1 MNLRNL
7 SRRWFGAV
15 LLLTV
20 LQGVVSVAV
29 ARGYWLTFFSDWICA
44 ALILSVVL
52 AFSWNAKFAAGRVR
66 LFWILQASSWALLLV
81 NQGIWMFFDLILK
94 KDVPG
99 LFAGDALLFVS
110 GVPAL
115 AGLLLQPHIATS
127 KSKNRLG
134 TVDFLLLLVWWV
146 YLYLFFVLPWQYVIP
161 NEGAYNS
168 SYDVL
173 AVIQDTVM
181 LLVLGILAYRAS
193 AGWRHFYT
201 AFFLVE
207 LLRCSSAFVLN
218 RAIELNQYYAGSWYD
233 LPYLLCVALFSG
245 VAIVGKG
252 LQATRERPED
262 ELTPSWVATLA
273 MIALLSLPVL
283 AALEILDQNTPGPI
297 TRFRLLATMATILV
311 MAYLVFVKQ
320 HRLGI
325 QLARANHVLE
335 EASLTDPLTGA
346 RNRRFFDASIEA
358 DVGQTLRAYADNHDQ
373 RIRDLIFYVIDADG
387 FKEVN
392 DKYGHDAG
400 DRVLVEMSRRISSA
414 IRNSDILIRWGGE
427 EFLVVSRYTDRA
439 EAETLAARVLAA
451 VGDTSFVLEEKGE
464 AIRKTCSI
472 GWAAFPWYQ
481 EDPAAINYEEVR
493 SMADRALGEAKRA
506 GKNRAI
512 GVFPVGAPTAVIK
525 EPELLVSRIPVEK
538 LCTVGPVIP

>member
-1 MNLRNL
+1 
-7 SRRWFGAV
+7 
-15 LLLTV
+15 
-20 LQGVVSVAV
+20 
-29 ARGYWLTFFSDWICA
+29 
-44 ALILSVVL
+44 
-52 AFSWNAKFAAGRVR
+52 
-66 LFWILQASSWALLLV
+66 
-81 NQGIWMFFDLILK
+81 
-94 KDVPG
+94 
-99 LFAGDALLFVS
+99 LLFVS

-273 MIALLSLPVL
+273 MIALLSLPAL

-451 VGDTSFVLEEKGE
+451 VGDTPFVLEEKGE

>member
-1 MNLRNL
+1 MN
-7 SRRWFGAV
+7 S
-15 LLLTV
+15 
-20 LQGVVSVAV
+20 
-29 ARGYWLTFFSDWICA
+29 
-44 ALILSVVL
+44 
-52 AFSWNAKFAAGRVR
+52 
-66 LFWILQASSWALLLV
+66 
-81 NQGIWMFFDLILK
+81 
-94 KDVPG
+94 
-99 LFAGDALLFVS
+99 
-110 GVPAL
+110 
-115 AGLLLQPHIATS
+115 
-127 KSKNRLG
+127 
-134 TVDFLLLLVWWV
+134 
-146 YLYLFFVLPWQYVIP
+146 
-161 NEGAYNS
+161 
-168 SYDVL
+168 
-173 AVIQDTVM
+173 
-181 LLVLGILAYRAS
+181 
-193 AGWRHFYT
+193 
-201 AFFLVE
+201 
-207 LLRCSSAFVLN
+207 
-218 RAIELNQYYAGSWYD
+218 
-233 LPYLLCVALFSG
+233 
-245 VAIVGKG
+245 
-252 LQATRERPED
+252 
-262 ELTPSWVATLA
+262 TPSWVATLA

-439 EAETLAARVLAA
+439 EAETLAGRVLAA
-451 VGDTSFVLEEKGE
+451 VGDTPFLLEDKGE

-481 EDPAAINYEEVR
+481 EDPGRHQLRRSAFDGGPRSWRSKAGREESR
-493 SMADRALGEAKRA
+493 DRRFSSGRADGSHQRA
-506 GKNRAI
+506 GVVGQQNSGRKTLHGRTCHSLIRHLNRAFSSPRLMWPLI
-512 GVFPVGAPTAVIK
+512 ATSSLLCNCFVTFHSSHCELMHLMVTISSVI
-525 EPELLVSRIPVEK
+525 LI
-538 LCTVGPVIP
+538 

>member
-44 ALILSVVL
+44 ALILSVVA

-94 KDVPG
+94 KDIPG

-115 AGLLLQPHIATS
+115 AGLLLQPHIAPS
-127 KSKNRLG
+127 KEKNRLG

-146 YLYLFFVLPWQYVIP
+146 YLYLFFVVPWQYVIP

-233 LPYLLCVALFSG
+233 LPYLLCVALFTG
-245 VAIVGKG
+245 VAVIGKG

-262 ELTPSWVATLA
+262 ELTTFVGGDACHDC
-273 MIALLSLPVL
+273 
-283 AALEILDQNTPGPI
+283 AALVARVGG
-297 TRFRLLATMATILV
+297 TRNSRPEHARPYHAVPAT
-311 MAYLVFVKQ
+311 
-320 HRLGI
+320 
-325 QLARANHVLE
+325 
-335 EASLTDPLTGA
+335 
-346 RNRRFFDASIEA
+346 
-358 DVGQTLRAYADNHDQ
+358 
-373 RIRDLIFYVIDADG
+373 
-387 FKEVN
+387 
-392 DKYGHDAG
+392 GHDGHYPCDGLSGFCEAASAG
-400 DRVLVEMSRRISSA
+400 DTT
-414 IRNSDILIRWGGE
+414 GE
-427 EFLVVSRYTDRA
+427 SESCTRGSV
-439 EAETLAARVLAA
+439 
-451 VGDTSFVLEEKGE
+451 
-464 AIRKTCSI
+464 
-472 GWAAFPWYQ
+472 
-481 EDPAAINYEEVR
+481 
-493 SMADRALGEAKRA
+493 ADRSAYG
-506 GKNRAI
+506 
-512 GVFPVGAPTAVIK
+512 
-525 EPELLVSRIPVEK
+525 
-538 LCTVGPVIP
+538 GP

>member
-1 MNLRNL
+1 MDLAGVELGAASRQPGHLDVLR
-7 SRRWFGAV
+7 SHSCEGH
-15 LLLTV
+15 
-20 LQGVVSVAV
+20 
-29 ARGYWLTFFSDWICA
+29 
-44 ALILSVVL
+44 
-52 AFSWNAKFAAGRVR
+52 
-66 LFWILQASSWALLLV
+66 
-81 NQGIWMFFDLILK
+81 
-94 KDVPG
+94 PG

-115 AGLLLQPHIATS
+115 AGLLLQPHIAPS
-127 KSKNRLG
+127 KAKNRLG
-134 TVDFLLLLVWWV
+134 TVDFLLRLVWWV
-146 YLYLFFVLPWQYVIP
+146 CLYLFFIVPWQYVIP

-233 LPYLLCVALFSG
+233 LPYLLCVALFTG
-245 VAIVGKG
+245 VAVIGKG

-439 EAETLAARVLAA
+439 EAETLAGRVLAA
-451 VGDTSFVLEEKGE
+451 VGDTPFLLEDKGE

-481 EDPAAINYEEVR
+481 GDPAAINYEEVR

>member
-1 MNLRNL
+1 MEREVRCGTSALVL
-7 SRRWFGAV
+7 DLAGVKLGAP
-15 LLLTV
+15 
-20 LQGVVSVAV
+20 
-29 ARGYWLTFFSDWICA
+29 
-44 ALILSVVL
+44 
-52 AFSWNAKFAAGRVR
+52 
-66 LFWILQASSWALLLV
+66 LV
-81 NQGIWMFFDLILK
+81 NQGIWMFFDLVLK

-193 AGWRHFYT
+193 GGWRHFYT

-283 AALEILDQNTPGPI
+283 AALEIPRPEHARSDHT
-297 TRFRLLATMATILV
+297 V
-311 MAYLVFVKQ
+311 SAYWP
-320 HRLGI
+320 RWP
-325 QLARANHVLE
+325 R
-335 EASLTDPLTGA
+335 SL
-346 RNRRFFDASIEA
+346 
-358 DVGQTLRAYADNHDQ
+358 
-373 RIRDLIFYVIDADG
+373 
-387 FKEVN
+387 
-392 DKYGHDAG
+392 
-400 DRVLVEMSRRISSA
+400 
-414 IRNSDILIRWGGE
+414 
-427 EFLVVSRYTDRA
+427 
-439 EAETLAARVLAA
+439 
-451 VGDTSFVLEEKGE
+451 
-464 AIRKTCSI
+464 
-472 GWAAFPWYQ
+472 
-481 EDPAAINYEEVR
+481 
-493 SMADRALGEAKRA
+493 
-506 GKNRAI
+506 
-512 GVFPVGAPTAVIK
+512 
-525 EPELLVSRIPVEK
+525 
-538 LCTVGPVIP
+538 

>member
-1 MNLRNL
+1 
-7 SRRWFGAV
+7 
-15 LLLTV
+15 
-20 LQGVVSVAV
+20 
-29 ARGYWLTFFSDWICA
+29 
-44 ALILSVVL
+44 
-52 AFSWNAKFAAGRVR
+52 
-66 LFWILQASSWALLLV
+66 
-81 NQGIWMFFDLILK
+81 
-94 KDVPG
+94 
-99 LFAGDALLFVS
+99 
-110 GVPAL
+110 
-115 AGLLLQPHIATS
+115 
-127 KSKNRLG
+127 
-134 TVDFLLLLVWWV
+134 VDFLLLLVWWV

-273 MIALLSLPVL
+273 MIALLSLPAL

>member
-1 MNLRNL
+1 
-7 SRRWFGAV
+7 
-15 LLLTV
+15 
-20 LQGVVSVAV
+20 
-29 ARGYWLTFFSDWICA
+29 
-44 ALILSVVL
+44 
-52 AFSWNAKFAAGRVR
+52 
-66 LFWILQASSWALLLV
+66 
-81 NQGIWMFFDLILK
+81 
-94 KDVPG
+94 
-99 LFAGDALLFVS
+99 
-110 GVPAL
+110 
-115 AGLLLQPHIATS
+115 
-127 KSKNRLG
+127 
-134 TVDFLLLLVWWV
+134 
-146 YLYLFFVLPWQYVIP
+146 
-161 NEGAYNS
+161 
-168 SYDVL
+168 
-173 AVIQDTVM
+173 
-181 LLVLGILAYRAS
+181 
-193 AGWRHFYT
+193 
-201 AFFLVE
+201 
-207 LLRCSSAFVLN
+207 
-218 RAIELNQYYAGSWYD
+218 
-233 LPYLLCVALFSG
+233 
-245 VAIVGKG
+245 
-252 LQATRERPED
+252 
-262 ELTPSWVATLA
+262 
-273 MIALLSLPVL
+273 
-283 AALEILDQNTPGPI
+283 
-297 TRFRLLATMATILV
+297 
-311 MAYLVFVKQ
+311 VKQ

-451 VGDTSFVLEEKGE
+451 VGDTPFVLEEKGE